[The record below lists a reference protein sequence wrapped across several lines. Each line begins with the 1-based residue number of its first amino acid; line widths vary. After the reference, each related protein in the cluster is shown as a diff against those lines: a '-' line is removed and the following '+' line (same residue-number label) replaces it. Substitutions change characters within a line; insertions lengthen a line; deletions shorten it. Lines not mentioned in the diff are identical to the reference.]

1 MRRRDKEVIKVEVPR
16 SLAERFRKYV
26 AEKYGMRRGAL
37 SKAVADI
44 IEEKLGRTEQ
54 LKGTVDLLIGLG
66 LESEYVW
73 EGEDLVEALRR
84 RANVL
89 DRCKHNTGD
98 TLQEG

>member
-1 MRRRDKEVIKVEVPR
+1 MKKRDIEIIKVEVSR

-44 IEEKLGRTEQ
+44 IEEKLGRVEQ
-54 LKGTVDLLIGLG
+54 LTGTVDLLVGLG
-66 LESEYVW
+66 LESEYLW

-84 RANVL
+84 KANVL
-89 DRCKHNTGD
+89 DRCKHNTGG
-98 TLQEG
+98 TL